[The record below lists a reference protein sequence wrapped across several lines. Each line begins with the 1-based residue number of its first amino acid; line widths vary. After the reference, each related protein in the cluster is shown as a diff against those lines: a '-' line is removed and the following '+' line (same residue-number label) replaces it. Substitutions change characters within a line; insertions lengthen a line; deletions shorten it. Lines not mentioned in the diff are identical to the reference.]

1 MKINSLSSKMSLL
14 MTGFVAIFI
23 VAAFIIISTTVG
35 SVISQNVENELKNK
49 SSVLSN
55 DIESLKQKALN
66 ATEWF
71 EGSARLVS
79 AVESQDRQGALDLGK
94 VALKSFGVDY
104 FVITDREGKV
114 FIRAHEPDKYGDSI
128 ANQVNIQKAL
138 QGEKSVGIEEGAMV
152 KYSIR
157 AGTPLKDKDGHIIGA
172 VSLGYVLSNN
182 EYVDKQKK
190 IFNCD
195 VTIFSGDERIATT
208 IEDKNGDRI
217 IGSKMENQSIID
229 TVLKNGKPYYGEAA
243 INGFKYFTVY
253 TPVIDVTGKNTGM
266 LFVGQKLDIVAEL
279 TKKLI
284 TNQGAVM
291 AVLGILAGLCV
302 IMMFRLMVIR
312 KVRAITGMLKEIA
325 EGNGDLTKRVA
336 VSSKDEIGE
345 MTSYFNLFIGSTHEM
360 VKKIISE
367 TEKVNAAIIVSHKN
381 ITALTGDLEDT
392 AATVQQLSAGMEE
405 TATSTEQIT
414 VTSNEIE
421 DAVETVAVKAQE
433 GALSADEI
441 SKKAVSL
448 KDSSF
453 MLQAEAGKTL
463 LSIKKTMDEA
473 LEKTKEV
480 NRIKTLADAIMQ
492 ISSQTNLLAL
502 NAAIESARAG
512 EAGRGFSVVAE
523 EIRKLAESSKNSV
536 NEIQGILSVIFEA
549 VDNLADSAR
558 QTLEYIETKVV
569 ESYKESALVG
579 DNYNEDA
586 HYINDWAMELSATSE
601 ELLASIKT
609 VSEGITEISKATEA
623 GSEGTS
629 HIADKVLKI
638 KNRAN
643 EIKMETDG
651 VKESADN
658 LQELV
663 MKFKV

>member
-229 TVLKNGKPYYGEAA
+229 TVLKNGKPYSGEAA

>member
-453 MLQAEAGKTL
+453 MLQAEAGKNL